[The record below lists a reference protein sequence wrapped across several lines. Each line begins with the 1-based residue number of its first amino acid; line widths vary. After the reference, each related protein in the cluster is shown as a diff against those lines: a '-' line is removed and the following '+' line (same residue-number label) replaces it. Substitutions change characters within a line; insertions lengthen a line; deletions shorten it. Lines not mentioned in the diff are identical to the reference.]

1 MKQRVSRDDLAR
13 AARACKA
20 KHGNVAMKRLTAFC
34 AIAVLLL
41 AEAAAADRIDL
52 TRLTCK
58 EFLEMNRDDARIVV
72 GWLQGYYLDEHETP
86 VVDFAKLSVDSA
98 SLANRCKARPD
109 ENVMAAADR
118 VFGK

>member
-1 MKQRVSRDDLAR
+1 V
-13 AARACKA
+13 
-20 KHGNVAMKRLTAFC
+20 T
-34 AIAVLLL
+34 
-41 AEAAAADRIDL
+41 
-52 TRLTCK
+52 TP
-58 EFLEMNRDDARIVV
+58 

-109 ENVMAAADR
+109 DNVMAAADR